1 VFTIEVFED
10 IGRAFMIGLLDFY
23 EINPVTRLPQSVYK
37 NVQGVKN
44 DLLARYPIFIPKK
57 KEEIKPKPVSKFISK
72 IASANPVPRLIRKV
86 VKTGWNEQPMKP
98 EPEVKRANT
107 PTIEA
112 GQLDIVNQEKNEQ
125 AIKMIKK
132 TENEE

>member
-1 VFTIEVFED
+1 
-10 IGRAFMIGLLDFY
+10 
-23 EINPVTRLPQSVYK
+23 
-37 NVQGVKN
+37 
-44 DLLARYPIFIPKK
+44 
-57 KEEIKPKPVSKFISK
+57 
-72 IASANPVPRLIRKV
+72 
-86 VKTGWNEQPMKP
+86 MKP

-125 AIKMIKK
+125 TIKMIKK